1 MNEVKTRSVPQIKG
15 LRVEYFIYFIEN
27 ETNSGVDYLP
37 ENYKEINLNR
47 QWLANICN
55 IIIYD
60 SLGNTLENK
69 FKLMINTAI
78 KEREELILKK
88 NSMKIHTD
96 TIIFTW
102 VDIQYNNCYVK

>member
-15 LRVEYFIYFIEN
+15 LRVEDFIYFIEN
-27 ETNSGVDYLP
+27 EANSGVDYLP

-60 SLGNTLENK
+60 SLGNALEEDK

-88 NSMKIHTD
+88 NSMEIDTD
-96 TIIFTW
+96 NRIDFALNSSSMISS
-102 VDIQYNNCYVK
+102 K